1 MEKITVDLIAKT
13 DKAVKQVEE
22 LKQQVAELS
31 KTVDKTNENTEK
43 SLKGVKGVANNV
55 KNGVRQVG
63 GAIKKLGRG
72 LGVFALIIAA
82 AGELKKVFQEN
93 QTVMDLYNT
102 AFEVV
107 SIAFNDFVNFIVGNF
122 STVKEFFNALFTDPL
137 STMKEFVSVFK
148 QGVIDRFNQ
157 FKETLGFIGKGLGQ
171 LFKGDFA
178 EAMESFKQAGKES
191 VDIITGQDQSFE
203 AVKETV
209 VGYTKA
215 VVTQAKETIKANKAA
230 ELAKSV
236 NAGLIEQY
244 DILAEQQR
252 QVRDEERNTIE
263 QRISANNK
271 LRETLEEQGRVMTEN
286 AQLVLNAAQ
295 LAFDKN
301 QTDANAI
308 ALQEAKNELLAVEA
322 RVTGFLS
329 EQKVNDL
336 ALEKEKQELTQSNI
350 DAETERYLAQEQ
362 FNADQ
367 IEGEYLRLEQQKL
380 VLEEE
385 ARLETERLMDK
396 RDKYNKGTQAY
407 ADANNELL
415 AFQQENGN
423 AQVEI
428 EKKIQKSKQQ
438 LVTDALGNLAAIVG
452 KNTKFGKAIAVVQAI
467 RDTYAAANTAL
478 KSAPP
483 PFNFIAAAA
492 TVAAGIANVKA
503 ITATKDPKPPA
514 FAKGGGGAGGSVPT
528 PAAIAPPAFNVVG
541 ANPTNQLADVISEQT
556 QQPVKAFVVSND
568 VTTAQ
573 ELDRNI
579 VQGAALG

>member
-1 MEKITVDLIAKT
+1 MEKITIDLVAKT
-13 DKAVKQVEE
+13 DKAIKQVEE

-31 KTVDKTNENTEK
+31 KTVEQTNENTEK
-43 SLKGVKGVANNV
+43 SLKGVKGVASNV
-55 KNGVRQVG
+55 KNGVQQVG

-93 QTVMDLYNT
+93 QVVMDVYNT

-137 STMKEFVSVFK
+137 STMKEFVTVFK

-171 LFKGDFA
+171 LFKGEFS

-203 AVKETV
+203 KVKETV

-230 ELAKSV
+230 ELAKV
-236 NAGLIEQY
+236 ANQGLIEQY

-263 QRISANNK
+263 ERIQANNK

-301 QTDANAI
+301 QTDENAI

-329 EQKVNDL
+329 EQKTNDL

-350 DAETERYLAQEQ
+350 DAIAERQKAERDFQAE
-362 FNADQ
+362 Q
-367 IEGEYLRLEQQKL
+367 IEGEFLRIEKQIENAEIERAIEEKRLE
-380 VLEEE
+380 
-385 ARLETERLMDK
+385 DK
-396 RDKYNKGTQAY
+396 KALYKEGTQAF
-407 ADANNELL
+407 ADADNELK
-415 AFQQENGN
+415 AYKEE
-423 AQVEI
+423 ADRVEI
-428 EKKIQKSKQQ
+428 ANEKKLQVSKQQ
-438 LVTDALGNLAAIVG
+438 LVTDALGNLATIVG
-452 KNTKFGKAIAVVQAI
+452 KNSKFGKAIAIVQAI
-467 RDTYAAANTAL
+467 RDTFAGANKAL
-478 KSAPP
+478 SASPP

-492 TVAAGIANVKA
+492 VTAAGIANVKS
-503 ITATKDPKPPA
+503 ITSSKEPQPPA
-514 FAKGGGGAGGSVPT
+514 FAKGGGGGGAAVPTPT
-528 PAAIAPPAFNVVG
+528 PAAPPSFNVVG
-541 ANPTNQLADVISEQT
+541 ASETNQLANVISEQV

>member
-1 MEKITVDLIAKT
+1 MEKITIDLIAKT
-13 DKAVKQVEE
+13 DKAIKQVEE
-22 LKQQVAELS
+22 LKQQVAELG
-31 KTVDKTNENTEK
+31 KTTEETNKNTEK
-43 SLKGVKGVANNV
+43 SLKGIKGVATNV
-55 KNGVRQVG
+55 KNGVKQVG
-63 GAIKKLGRG
+63 GSIKKLGRG

-82 AGELKKVFQEN
+82 AGELKKVFSQN
-93 QTVMDLYNT
+93 QVVMDAYNT

-122 STVKEFFNALFTDPL
+122 QNVKDFFSALFTDPL
-137 STMKEFVSVFK
+137 ATMKEFVQVFK

-171 LFKGDFA
+171 LFKGEFGA
-178 EAMESFKQAGKES
+178 AMESFKQAGRES

-203 AVKETV
+203 KVKETV

-230 ELAKSV
+230 ELAKV
-236 NAGLIEQY
+236 ANQGLIEQY

-263 QRISANNK
+263 QRIEANNK

-286 AQLVLNAAQ
+286 ANLVLRAAQ
-295 LAFDKN
+295 LAYDKN
-301 QTDANAI
+301 ATDENAI

-322 RVTGFLS
+322 TVTGFLS

-336 ALEKEKQELTQSNI
+336 ALEKERQDLAQSNI
-350 DAETERYLAQEQ
+350 DAETERYLAQQQ

-385 ARLETERLMDK
+385 ARLEEERLTKK
-396 RDKYNKGTQAY
+396 RDTYNKGTQAY

-428 EKKIQKSKQQ
+428 EKKLQKSKQQ

-514 FAKGGGGAGGSVPT
+514 FAKGSGGGGNVPT
-528 PAAIAPPAFNVVG
+528 PTPATPPAFNVVG
-541 ANPTNQLADVISEQT
+541 ASDTNQLANVISEQT
-556 QQPVKAFVVSND
+556 QKPVKAFVVSND

-579 VQGAALG
+579 LRGAALG

>member
-1 MEKITVDLIAKT
+1 MEKITIDLVAKT
-13 DKAVKQVEE
+13 DKAIKQVEE
-22 LKQQVAELS
+22 LKQQVAELA
-31 KTVDKTNENTEK
+31 KTTEETNKNTEK
-43 SLKGVKGVANNV
+43 GLKGIKGVATNV
-55 KNGVRQVG
+55 KNGVKQVG
-63 GAIKKLGRG
+63 GSIKKLGRG

-82 AGELKKVFQEN
+82 ASELKKVFQQN
-93 QTVMDLYNT
+93 QTVMDAYNT
-102 AFEVV
+102 VFEVV
-107 SIAFNDFVNFIVGNF
+107 SIAMNDFIGFIVGNF
-122 STVKEFFNALFTDPL
+122 NNVKEFFSALFTDPL
-137 STMKEFVSVFK
+137 VTMKEFVNVFK

-171 LFKGDFA
+171 LFKGEFS

-203 AVKETV
+203 KVKETV

-230 ELAKSV
+230 ELAKV
-236 NAGLIEQY
+236 ANQGLIEQY

-263 QRISANNK
+263 QRIEANNK

-286 AQLVLNAAQ
+286 ANLVLKAAQ

-301 QTDANAI
+301 ATDENAI

-322 RVTGFLS
+322 TVTGFLS
-329 EQKVNDL
+329 EQKTNDL

-350 DAETERYLAQEQ
+350 DAIAERQKAERDFQAE
-362 FNADQ
+362 Q
-367 IEGEYLRLEQQKL
+367 IEGEFLRIEKQIENAEIERAIEEKRLE
-380 VLEEE
+380 
-385 ARLETERLMDK
+385 DK
-396 RDKYNKGTQAY
+396 KALYKEGTQAF
-407 ADANNELL
+407 ADADNELK
-415 AFQQENGN
+415 AYKEE
-423 AQVEI
+423 ADRVEI
-428 EKKIQKSKQQ
+428 ANEKKLQVAKQQ

-452 KNTKFGKAIAVVQAI
+452 KNSKFGKAIAIVQAI
-467 RDTYAAANTAL
+467 RDTFAAANTAL
-478 KSAPP
+478 KASPP

-492 TVAAGIANVKA
+492 VTAAGIANVKS
-503 ITATKDPKPPA
+503 ITATKEPQPPA
-514 FAKGGGGAGGSVPT
+514 FAKGGGGGGAAVPTPT
-528 PAAIAPPAFNVVG
+528 PAAPPSFNVVG
-541 ANPTNQLADVISEQT
+541 ASETNQLANVISEQT

>member
-1 MEKITVDLIAKT
+1 
-13 DKAVKQVEE
+13 
-22 LKQQVAELS
+22 
-31 KTVDKTNENTEK
+31 
-43 SLKGVKGVANNV
+43 
-55 KNGVRQVG
+55 
-63 GAIKKLGRG
+63 
-72 LGVFALIIAA
+72 
-82 AGELKKVFQEN
+82 
-93 QTVMDLYNT
+93 
-102 AFEVV
+102 VV
-107 SIAFNDFVNFIVGNF
+107 SIAFNDFVSFIIGNF
-122 STVKEFFNALFTDPL
+122 GTVKEFFNALFTDPL
-137 STMKEFVSVFK
+137 VTMKEFVNVFK
-148 QGVIDRFNQ
+148 KGVIDRFNQ

-171 LFKGDFA
+171 LFKGDFSD
-178 EAMESFKQAGKES
+178 AMESFKQAGKES

-203 AVKETV
+203 SVKKTV

-230 ELAKSV
+230 ELAKV
-236 NAGLIEQY
+236 ANAGLIEQY

-263 QRISANNK
+263 QRITANNK
-271 LRETLEEQGRVMTEN
+271 LRDTLEEQGRVMKEN

-295 LAFDKN
+295 LAYDKN
-301 QTDANAI
+301 QTDENAI

-322 RVTGFLS
+322 TVTGFLS
-329 EQKVNDL
+329 EQKTNDL
-336 ALEKEKQELTQSNI
+336 ALEKEKQDLAQSNI
-350 DAETERYLAQEQ
+350 DAETERHLAQQE
-362 FNADQ
+362 FNAEQ
-367 IEGEYLRLEQQKL
+367 IESEFLRLEQQKL

-385 ARLETERLMDK
+385 ARLEEERLTNK
-396 RDKYNKGTQAY
+396 RDKYQKGTQAY

-438 LVTDALGNLAAIVG
+438 LITDALGNLAAIVG

-514 FAKGGGGAGGSVPT
+514 FAKGGGGGGSVPT
-528 PAAIAPPAFNVVG
+528 PSAIAPPAFNVVG
-541 ANPTNQLADVISEQT
+541 SNPTNQLADVISEQT

>member
-1 MEKITVDLIAKT
+1 MEKITIDLIAKT
-13 DKAVKQVEE
+13 DKAIKQVEE
-22 LKQQVAELS
+22 LKQQVAELG
-31 KTVDKTNENTEK
+31 KTTEETNKNTEK
-43 SLKGVKGVANNV
+43 SLKGIKGVANNV
-55 KNGVRQVG
+55 KNGVKQVG
-63 GAIKKLGRG
+63 GSIKKLGRG
-72 LGVFALIIAA
+72 LGIFALIIAA
-82 AGELKKVFQEN
+82 AGELKKVFSQN
-93 QTVMDLYNT
+93 QVVMDAYNT

-122 STVKEFFNALFTDPL
+122 QNVKDFFGALFTDPL
-137 STMKEFVSVFK
+137 ATMKEFVQVFK

-171 LFKGDFA
+171 LFKGEFGA
-178 EAMESFKQAGKES
+178 AMESFKQAGKES

-203 AVKETV
+203 KVKETV

-230 ELAKSV
+230 ELAKV
-236 NAGLIEQY
+236 ANQGLIEQY

-263 QRISANNK
+263 QRIAANNK

-286 AQLVLNAAQ
+286 ANLVLRAAQ
-295 LAFDKN
+295 LAYDKN
-301 QTDANAI
+301 ATDENAI

-322 RVTGFLS
+322 TVTGFLS

-336 ALEKEKQELTQSNI
+336 ALEKERQDLTQSNI
-350 DAETERYLAQEQ
+350 DAETERYLAQQQ

-385 ARLETERLMDK
+385 ARLEEERLTKK
-396 RDKYNKGTQAY
+396 RDTYNEGTQAY

-428 EKKIQKSKQQ
+428 EKKLQKSKQQ

-514 FAKGGGGAGGSVPT
+514 FAKGSGGGGNVPT
-528 PAAIAPPAFNVVG
+528 PTPATPPAFNVVG
-541 ANPTNQLADVISEQT
+541 ASDTNQLANVISEQT
-556 QQPVKAFVVSND
+556 QKPVKAFVVSND

-579 VQGAALG
+579 LKGAALG

>member
-1 MEKITVDLIAKT
+1 MEKITVDLVAKT

-31 KTVDKTNENTEK
+31 KTVEKSNETTEK
-43 SLKGVKGVANNV
+43 GLKGVKGVASNV
-55 KNGVRQVG
+55 GKGVKQVG

-107 SIAFNDFVNFIVGNF
+107 SIAFNDFVSFIIGNF
-122 STVKEFFNALFTDPL
+122 GTVKEFFNALFTDPL
-137 STMKEFVSVFK
+137 VTMKEFVNVFK
-148 QGVIDRFNQ
+148 KGVIDRFNQ

-171 LFKGDFA
+171 LFKGDFSD
-178 EAMESFKQAGKES
+178 AMESFKQAGKES

-203 AVKETV
+203 AVKKTV

-230 ELAKSV
+230 ELAKV
-236 NAGLIEQY
+236 ANAGLIEQY

-263 QRISANNK
+263 QRITANNK
-271 LRETLEEQGRVMTEN
+271 LRDTLEEQGRVMKEN

-295 LAFDKN
+295 LAYDKN
-301 QTDANAI
+301 QTDENAI

-322 RVTGFLS
+322 TVTGFLS
-329 EQKVNDL
+329 EQKTNDL
-336 ALEKEKQELTQSNI
+336 ALEKEKQDLAQSNI
-350 DAETERYLAQEQ
+350 DANAERQKAERDFQAE
-362 FNADQ
+362 Q
-367 IEGEYLRLEQQKL
+367 IEGDFLRITKQIENAEIERQIEQKRLEDKKAL
-380 VLEEE
+380 Y
-385 ARLETERLMDK
+385 TE
-396 RDKYNKGTQAY
+396 GTQAF
-407 ADANNELL
+407 ADADNELK
-415 AFQQENGN
+415 AYKKEADRIDIEN
-423 AQVEI
+423 
-428 EKKIQKSKQQ
+428 EKKLQVSKQQ
-438 LVTDALGNLAAIVG
+438 LVTDALGNLATIVG
-452 KNTKFGKAIAVVQAI
+452 KNSKFGKAIAVVQAI

-514 FAKGGGGAGGSVPT
+514 FAKGGGGGGSVPT
-528 PAAIAPPAFNVVG
+528 PSAIAPPAFNVVG
-541 ANPTNQLADVISEQT
+541 SNPTNQLADVISEQT